1 MCKALLN
8 NKLKKCIRENYTF
21 DLKPRT
27 FIKKA
32 FSTRNLTCY
41 LMAKLTLNDIDVTG
55 KKVMMRVDFN
65 VPIIDG
71 KITDDNRVQAALP
84 SINHVLENGGLLILT
99 SHLGRPKGQKNP
111 EFSLKPVA
119 DHLARL
125 IKAPVHFADDC
136 IGEAATSVIDAAKPG
151 EVVVLENVRFYKEE
165 TDNDEEFSKK
175 LAAHAEVFVND
186 AFGSS
191 HRAHA
196 SVAGVTRF
204 LQPAVSGYLLD
215 KEIKYLSDSVND
227 PDRPFVAILGG
238 AKVSD
243 KIPVIEQLIT
253 KVDTII
259 IGGGMA
265 YTFLVAN
272 GKSVGNSLLQKEL
285 VPIAK
290 KLMEDAKTAGV
301 NLMLPF
307 DFVIADDFSN
317 DANQEVVDED
327 NIKDGWEALD
337 IGPQT
342 AISFGNVI
350 KSAKTVVWNGPMGV
364 FEMPSFAEG
373 TNAVALALVEATEF
387 GATSIIGGGDS
398 ASAIKNAGLSDKV
411 SHVSTG
417 GGASLEYLEGKD
429 LPGVSSLT
437 DK

>member
-1 MCKALLN
+1 
-8 NKLKKCIRENYTF
+8 
-21 DLKPRT
+21 
-27 FIKKA
+27 
-32 FSTRNLTCY
+32 
-41 LMAKLTLNDIDVTG
+41 MAKLTLNDIDVTG

-71 KITDDNRVQAALP
+71 IITDDNRVQAALP
-84 SINHVLENGGLLILT
+84 SINYVLENGGLLILT
-99 SHLGRPKGQKNP
+99 SHLGRPKGEKKP

-119 DHLARL
+119 DHLATL
-125 IKAPVHFADDC
+125 IDAPVHFADDC
-136 IGEAATSVIDAAKPG
+136 IGDAATSVIDAATPG

-165 TDNDEEFSKK
+165 TANDEEFSKK
-175 LAAHAEVFVND
+175 LAAPADLFVND

-204 LQPAVSGYLLD
+204 LQPAASGYLLE

-227 PDRPFVAILGG
+227 PVRPFVAILGG

-243 KIPVIEQLIT
+243 KIPVIRQLIT

-272 GKSVGNSLLQKEL
+272 GKTVGNSLLQEEMIPTAKE
-285 VPIAK
+285 IQEEAK
-290 KLMEDAKTAGV
+290 AAGV

-327 NIKDGWEALD
+327 SIKDGWEALD
-337 IGPQT
+337 IGPQS
-342 AISFGNVI
+342 AIAFGNAI
-350 KSAKTVVWNGPMGV
+350 KAAKTVVWNGPMGV

-373 TNAVALALVEATEF
+373 TNAVAHALVEATEF

-417 GGASLEYLEGKD
+417 GGASLEFLEGKD

>member
-1 MCKALLN
+1 
-8 NKLKKCIRENYTF
+8 
-21 DLKPRT
+21 
-27 FIKKA
+27 
-32 FSTRNLTCY
+32 
-41 LMAKLTLNDIDVTG
+41 MAKLTLNDIDVTG

-71 KITDDNRVQAALP
+71 EITDDNRVRAALP
-84 SINHVLENGGLLILT
+84 SINFVIENGGLVILT
-99 SHLGRPKGQKNP
+99 SHLGRPKGERNQ

-119 DHLARL
+119 DHLATL
-125 IKAPVHFADDC
+125 IDAPVHFANDC
-136 IGEAATSVIDAAKPG
+136 IGDDASEVIDAAKLG
-151 EVVVLENVRFYKEE
+151 EVIVLENVRFYKEE
-165 TDNDEEFSKK
+165 TDNDEDFSKQ
-175 LAAHAEVFVND
+175 LASHADLFVND

-196 SVAGVTRF
+196 SVAGVTKF
-204 LQPAVSGYLLD
+204 LQPSVSGYLLE

-227 PDRPFVAILGG
+227 PVRPFVAILGG

-243 KIPVIEQLIT
+243 KIPVIRQLIS

-272 GKSVGNSLLQKEL
+272 GKSVGKSLLQEEMIDTAREL
-285 VPIAK
+285 MV
-290 KLMEDAKTAGV
+290 EAKTAGV
-301 NLMLPF
+301 HLMLPF

-327 NIKDGWEALD
+327 NIKDNWEALD
-337 IGPQT
+337 IGPQS
-342 AISFGNVI
+342 AIAFGNVI
-350 KSAKTVVWNGPMGV
+350 KAAKTVVWNGPMGV

-373 TNAVALALVEATEF
+373 TNAVAEALVEATEF

-398 ASAIKNAGLSDKV
+398 ASAIKNAGLSSKV

>member
-1 MCKALLN
+1 
-8 NKLKKCIRENYTF
+8 
-21 DLKPRT
+21 
-27 FIKKA
+27 
-32 FSTRNLTCY
+32 
-41 LMAKLTLNDIDVTG
+41 MAKLTLNDIDLTG

-71 KITDDNRVQAALP
+71 EITDDNRVRAALP
-84 SINHVLENGGLLILT
+84 SINFVIENGGLLILT
-99 SHLGRPKGQKNP
+99 SHLGRPKGERNQQ
-111 EFSLKPVA
+111 FSLKPVA
-119 DHLARL
+119 DHLATL
-125 IKAPVHFADDC
+125 IDAPVHFANDC
-136 IGEAATSVIDAAKPG
+136 IGDVASEVIDTAKLG

-165 TDNDEEFSKK
+165 TDNDEDFSKQ
-175 LAAHAEVFVND
+175 LASHADLFVND

-204 LQPAVSGYLLD
+204 LQPSVSGYLLE

-227 PDRPFVAILGG
+227 PVRPFVAILGG

-243 KIPVIEQLIT
+243 KIPVIRQLIS

-272 GKSVGNSLLQKEL
+272 GKSVGKSLLQEEMIDTARELMKE
-285 VPIAK
+285 
-290 KLMEDAKTAGV
+290 AKTAGV
-301 NLMLPF
+301 HLMLPF

-327 NIKDGWEALD
+327 NIKDNWEALD
-337 IGPQT
+337 IGPQS
-342 AISFGNVI
+342 AIAFGNVI
-350 KSAKTVVWNGPMGV
+350 KAAKTVVWNGPMGV

-373 TNAVALALVEATEF
+373 TNAVAQALVEATEF

-417 GGASLEYLEGKD
+417 GGASLEYLEGKN

-437 DK
+437 QK

>member
-1 MCKALLN
+1 
-8 NKLKKCIRENYTF
+8 
-21 DLKPRT
+21 
-27 FIKKA
+27 
-32 FSTRNLTCY
+32 
-41 LMAKLTLNDIDVTG
+41 MAKLTLNNVDVKG
-55 KKVMMRVDFN
+55 KKVLMRVDFN

-71 KITDDNRVQAALP
+71 KITDDNRVVQALP
-84 SINHVLENGGLLILT
+84 SIKHVINEGGLLILA
-99 SHLGRPKGQKNP
+99 SHLGRPKGQPDP
-111 EFSLKPVA
+111 EFSLRPVA
-119 DHLARL
+119 EHLADL
-125 IKAPVHFADDC
+125 VDTKVHFAEDC
-136 IGEAATSVIDAAKPG
+136 VGDKAKSVIEGADFG
-151 EVVVLENVRFYKEE
+151 EIVVLENVRFHKEE
-165 TDNDEEFSKK
+165 TENDEIFAGR
-175 LAAHAEVFVND
+175 LASHADVFVND

-196 SVAGVTRF
+196 SVAGVTQH
-204 LQPAVSGYLLD
+204 LQPAVSGYLLE

-243 KIPVIEQLIT
+243 KIPVIEALLN

-272 GKSVGNSLLQKEL
+272 GKSVGNSLLQKEMI
-285 VPIAK
+285 PTAK
-290 KLMEDAKTAGV
+290 KLMETAKEKGV

-337 IGPQT
+337 IGPQS
-342 AISFGNVI
+342 AIAFGNTI
-350 KSAKTVVWNGPMGV
+350 KGAKTVVWNGPMGV
-364 FEMPSFAEG
+364 FEMPSFADG
-373 TNAVALALVEATEF
+373 TNAVAQALVEATNF
-387 GATSIIGGGDS
+387 GAITIIGGGDS
-398 ASAIKNAGLSDKV
+398 ASAIKNAGLSDQV

-417 GGASLEYLEGKD
+417 GGASLEFLEGKD
-429 LPGVSSLT
+429 LPGVTSLT

>member
-1 MCKALLN
+1 
-8 NKLKKCIRENYTF
+8 
-21 DLKPRT
+21 
-27 FIKKA
+27 
-32 FSTRNLTCY
+32 
-41 LMAKLTLNDIDVTG
+41 MAKLTLNDIDVNG

-99 SHLGRPKGQKNP
+99 SHLGRPKGERNP
-111 EFSLKPVA
+111 DFSLKPVA
-119 DHLARL
+119 DHLATL
-125 IKAPVHFADDC
+125 IDAPVHFADDC
-136 IGEAATSVIDAAKPG
+136 IGETAESVIAKAKPG

-165 TDNDEEFSKK
+165 TENDEEFSKK
-175 LAAHAEVFVND
+175 LAAHADLFVND

-196 SVAGVTRF
+196 SVAGVTRY
-204 LQPAVSGYLLD
+204 LQPAASGYLLE
-215 KEIKYLSDSVND
+215 KEIKYLNDSIND

-243 KIPVIEQLIT
+243 KIPVIEQLIS

-272 GKSVGNSLLQKEL
+272 GKSVGNSLLQEEM
-285 VPIAK
+285 VDTAK
-290 KLMEDAKTAGV
+290 SLMEKAKAAGV

-342 AISFGNVI
+342 AIAFGNTI

-364 FEMPSFAEG
+364 FEMPSFADG
-373 TNAVALALVEATEF
+373 TNAVAEALVEATNF
-387 GATSIIGGGDS
+387 GGTTIIGGGDS
-398 ASAIKNAGLSDKV
+398 ASAIKNAGLADKV

-417 GGASLEYLEGKD
+417 GGASLEFLEGKE